1 VLTRWWN
8 RNASIEE
15 STRVH
20 RHLENAAAHLGPAWV
35 EVVRQLGFREGPLG
49 LGAPS
54 RSVQRL
60 PAPVSIDQ
68 VRWTVERELR
78 QPFGHLFS
86 AIYPIPI
93 QIQDYSQV
101 HRARLTWGGEQ
112 VRVRILHPG
121 AAAAISRQLRQISVA
136 LRFLKVTNAGSK
148 VNAAALIRDSA
159 ERLREDVDLRYQVR
173 HMTLLRD
180 GLFRRGIYIPWVYQQ
195 YSTSRLCVWEHVEG
209 VSLQALL
216 DFEQQ
221 DADLAARW
229 SAWNRVIPSM
239 AARRLLMALL
249 NTVCGNG
256 IFQEDITR
264 SQIILLGEG
273 RVCLDGP
280 YRTLQFENEFRL
292 NFVRRL
298 QSLADDNIS
307 QFAESTLPLCD
318 NGLMSSIDRAVDNI
332 TQRYRAWVQATSI
345 ESLTGA
351 AATLA
356 FIERQCAERARQ
368 SGFAPGLDWLRLL
381 RTWSMLDQSFSYRL
395 TGSQQLRLIKRVL
408 KLRDSEA
415 KLNGEGK
422 DRKLALARLYTRLVT
437 GFEEANAAL
446 RRSEIQD
453 LVR

>member
-1 VLTRWWN
+1 
-8 RNASIEE
+8 
-15 STRVH
+15 
-20 RHLENAAAHLGPAWV
+20 
-35 EVVRQLGFREGPLG
+35 
-49 LGAPS
+49 
-54 RSVQRL
+54 
-60 PAPVSIDQ
+60 
-68 VRWTVERELR
+68 
-78 QPFGHLFS
+78 
-86 AIYPIPI
+86 
-93 QIQDYSQV
+93 
-101 HRARLTWGGEQ
+101 
-112 VRVRILHPG
+112 
-121 AAAAISRQLRQISVA
+121 
-136 LRFLKVTNAGSK
+136 
-148 VNAAALIRDSA
+148 
-159 ERLREDVDLRYQVR
+159 
-173 HMTLLRD
+173 
-180 GLFRRGIYIPWVYQQ
+180 
-195 YSTSRLCVWEHVEG
+195 
-209 VSLQALL
+209 
-216 DFEQQ
+216 
-221 DADLAARW
+221 
-229 SAWNRVIPSM
+229 
-239 AARRLLMALL
+239 MALL

-332 TQRYRAWVQATSI
+332 TQRYRAWAQATSI

-356 FIERQCAERARQ
+356 FIERQCAGRARQ

-422 DRKLALARLYTRLVT
+422 DRKLSLARLYTRLVT

-453 LVR
+453 LVG